1 MDHTTIRSRPAIGV
15 GILCAV
21 GSAAVMVA
29 DIRHSGLSVDHLL
42 SVLVLISTIAAG
54 HMFWPSLREWRVFSA
69 FGFALLFGI
78 GTLYCASSTAGRTAE
93 ESAIKANAA
102 RASNKGRELIEIE
115 LKQARMQLELA
126 SAEVLR
132 ECRDGVGPKCK
143 NFQGRERAYQALVDS
158 HTQALAKAP
167 PDTPGDMRVKNLAA
181 LLVVLSGGNNAK
193 RTETLLEIFLPFAPA
208 LLLEVGAITFL
219 SRGFGRR
226 GAVMEILPPA
236 RAVKADPVFEALK
249 GGPLTNDELAE
260 RLGIR
265 KGTASKLVSARLGQI
280 KRERVGREVR
290 ISLAAPT
297 MH

>member
-1 MDHTTIRSRPAIGV
+1 MDHTTIRSRPAIGI
-15 GILCAV
+15 GLLCAV

-29 DIRHSGLSVDHLL
+29 DIRHSGPSVDHLL
-42 SVLVLISTIAAG
+42 SVLVLIGTIAAG
-54 HMFWPSLREWRVFSA
+54 HMCWPSLREWRVFSGL
-69 FGFALLFGI
+69 GFALLFVV
-78 GTLYCASSTAGRTAE
+78 GTIYCAASTAGRTAE

-102 RASNKGRELIEIE
+102 RASNKGRELIETE
-115 LKQARMQLELA
+115 LTQARVQLGLA

-158 HTQALAKAP
+158 HTLALANAAP
-167 PDTPGDMRVKNLAA
+167 DKPENVKVKNLASMWAVVKGDDAKRIEA
-181 LLVVLSGGNNAK
+181 LLA
-193 RTETLLEIFLPFAPA
+193 IFDPFVPA
-208 LLLEVGAITFL
+208 LFLELGAITFL

-226 GAVMEILPPA
+226 EAVMEILPPA
-236 RAVKADPVFEALK
+236 RAVQIDPVFEALK
-249 GGPLTNDELAE
+249 DGPLTNDELAE